1 MAQTLAEIRT
11 AIDAIDDQL
20 HDLLMRR
27 AALVAGVQ
35 KAKADKTGLF
45 LRPGREAQILRRLAA
60 RHSGDLSRVALA
72 RIWRELMGGL
82 YHLQGGLRVGV
93 HGGAVPLATFDAA
106 RQHFGADAVLTVHDE
121 AQALLQDLSRPG
133 TVGVMPVPRDGNS
146 ETWWLHL
153 VGEAPGTVRVIGRV
167 PLTGG
172 DLDAF
177 VLAAVAPEASGDDR
191 SLLAVSVRADSMSRA
206 RVADLL
212 REAGFDP
219 TVLASVAG
227 ENLTLLFDVPG
238 FVTADDPRRDLFARL
253 AHDAQGIVTPIGAY
267 ATPMTVPTKET
278 TP

>member
-1 MAQTLAEIRT
+1 MAQTLAEIRR
-11 AIDAIDDQL
+11 AIDAIDDQV
-20 HDLLMRR
+20 HDLLMER

-35 KAKADKTGLF
+35 KAKADTTGLF

-60 RHSGDLSRVALA
+60 RHKGELSRTALA
-72 RIWRELMGGL
+72 RIWRELIGGL

-93 HGGAVPLATFDAA
+93 HGGAQPLATFDAA
-106 RQHFGADAVLTVHDE
+106 RQHFGADAVITVHDE
-121 AQALLQDLSRPG
+121 AQALLQDLARPG
-133 TVGVMPVPRDGNS
+133 TVGVMAVPRDGTA

-153 VGEAPGTVRVIGRV
+153 MGEAPGTARIIGRV

-177 VLAAVAPEASGDDR
+177 VLATVAPEASGDDH
-191 SLLAVSVRADSMSRA
+191 SLLAVSVRAESMSRA
-206 RVADLL
+206 RVANLL

-227 ENLTLLFDVPG
+227 ENLSLLFDVPG
-238 FVTADDPRRDLFARL
+238 FVAADDPRRNLFARL

-267 ATPMTVPTKET
+267 ATPITLPSKESAS
-278 TP
+278 